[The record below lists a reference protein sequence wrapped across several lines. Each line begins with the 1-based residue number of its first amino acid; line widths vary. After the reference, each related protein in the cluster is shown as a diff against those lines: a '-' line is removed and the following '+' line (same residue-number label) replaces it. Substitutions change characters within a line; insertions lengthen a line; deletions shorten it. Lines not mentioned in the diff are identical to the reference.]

1 MAMAPTFIKRW
12 KHLRKPSIPGLANE
26 FGSPGLN
33 PTPAILRTV
42 QSNVTQITATSK
54 HNQPF

>member
-1 MAMAPTFIKRW
+1 MAQTFIKRR

-42 QSNVTQITATSK
+42 QSNVTQITAKSK
-54 HNQPF
+54 HNQTF